1 MCCKSRSGACGGC
14 KRNGRSKSGVLA
26 YVSAFGGRN
35 GVKES
40 STHIRI
46 CPLAFEMK
54 NDAGVLPLGMTMFHE
69 VMHITSAAG
78 DKGYSKKE
86 CFANARN
93 DPAKA
98 RLNA

>member
-1 MCCKSRSGACGGC
+1 
-14 KRNGRSKSGVLA
+14 LA
-26 YVSAFGGRN
+26 YVVSFGSGD
-35 GVKES
+35 GVKRS

-46 CPLAFEMK
+46 CPLAFERK
-54 NDAGVLPLGMTMFHE
+54 DDKGVLPLGMTMFHE

-86 CFANARN
+86 CFANAKN
-93 DPAKA
+93 NPTKA